1 MKRMLFRAS
10 LGTAALALT
19 SVLFVACGGESNS
32 ASDASSA
39 PASAGSPPPVSIE
52 IAENDDGFVPRSV
65 TVERGQLIHV
75 TFANKGN
82 VIHNLRIA
90 GPSGQFGGAG
100 DFVLGQPVVM
110 PGDKT
115 TGDWQAP
122 GQSGSR
128 AFRCDAH
135 PTHTGVITIK

>member
-1 MKRMLFRAS
+1 MLFPAA
-10 LGTAALALT
+10 LAAAALALM
-19 SVLFVACGGESNS
+19 SVLVVACGGESTS
-32 ASDASSA
+32 APGASSA
-39 PASAGSPPPVSIE
+39 PASAGNPAPVSVE

-65 TVERGQLIHV
+65 TVERGQLVHV

-110 PGDKT
+110 PGEKA

-122 GQSGSR
+122 GQPGSR